1 MSLNIILLRRAQ
13 MTHRIGFCCKWIDT
27 PAQVNGIKATDDCK
41 KI

>member
-1 MSLNIILLRRAQ
+1 